1 MCLNCEYYK
10 NICFMITIFK
20 ILLVIVL
27 MIAMALV
34 LLMIGYMA
42 NPEDSATKEDK
53 DRLLHDVETRER
65 VITANSIFH
74 QFFARPVRRHGK

>member
-1 MCLNCEYYK
+1 MCLYCEYYK

-34 LLMIGYMA
+34 LLIIGHMA
-42 NPEDSATKEDK
+42 NPADSSTKEDK
-53 DRLLHDVETRER
+53 ERLLRDVENRER
-65 VITANSIFH
+65 VITSNSIFH
-74 QFFARPVRRHGK
+74 QFFARPERHHGK